1 MKFSFLRIEH
11 VVSTSV
17 KEHHLYVCPES
28 SPELK
33 KIYKEL
39 SL

>member
-11 VVSTSV
+11 VGSTSV